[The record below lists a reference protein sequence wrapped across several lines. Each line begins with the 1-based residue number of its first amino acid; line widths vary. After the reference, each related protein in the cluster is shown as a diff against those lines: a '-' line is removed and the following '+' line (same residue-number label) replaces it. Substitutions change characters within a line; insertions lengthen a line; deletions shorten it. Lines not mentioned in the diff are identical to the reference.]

1 MKTKQNL
8 IIAIVITF
16 IVAGGGGFYGGML
29 YGQSKSAA
37 RPAGNGQF
45 GYTVSRGT
53 NTPGAAAGARLRG
66 GSGFVNGDIISKDD
80 KSVTVKNRAGGSQ
93 IIFFAPSTAI
103 GKTTSG
109 TAADLTIGENIM
121 VNGTPNSD
129 GTVTATNIQ
138 IRPAGAPGFGGA
150 GGGPSG
156 AMPINGGAIPP
167 TNGNVP
173 NNK

>member
-8 IIAIVITF
+8 IIAIIVTFVI
-16 IVAGGGGFYGGML
+16 AGGGGFFGGMK
-29 YGQSKSAA
+29 YGQSSS
-37 RPAGNGQF
+37 PAGKAGQYGF
-45 GYTVSRGT
+45 PGGLGMRT
-53 NTPGAAAGARLRG
+53 NAPGSTAGARLRG

-109 TAADLTIGENIM
+109 SAADLTVGENIM
-121 VNGTPNSD
+121 VNGTANPD

-138 IRPAGAPGFGGA
+138 IRPAGTPDFGG
-150 GGGPSG
+150 GRPNGT
-156 AMPINGGAIPP
+156 MMINGGTIPP
-167 TNGNVP
+167 SNGNVP

>member
-1 MKTKQNL
+1 MKDKNNL
-8 IIAIVITF
+8 IIAIVVTF
-16 IVAGGGGFYGGML
+16 VIAGGGGFFGGMK
-29 YGQSKSAA
+29 YGQSLSPA
-37 RPAGNGQF
+37 RPTSGQF
-45 GYTVSRGT
+45 AAMRG
-53 NTPGAAAGARLRG
+53 NSNVPGGAAGARLRG

-103 GKTTSG
+103 GMTTSG
-109 TAADLTIGENIM
+109 TAADLTVGENIM
-121 VNGTPNSD
+121 VNGTANSD

-138 IRPAGAPGFGGA
+138 IRPAGSTPLGGPGGA
-150 GGGPSG
+150 L
-156 AMPINGGAIPP
+156 PINSGTIPP

>member
-1 MKTKQNL
+1 MKTNQNL
-8 IIAIVITF
+8 IIAIVVTF
-16 IVAGGGGFYGGML
+16 VIAGGGGFFGGMK
-29 YGQSKSAA
+29 YGQSLTPVRGTAGQYSFAGGA
-37 RPAGNGQF
+37 R
-45 GYTVSRGT
+45 T
-53 NTPGAAAGARLRG
+53 NTPGSAAGARLRG

-109 TAADLTIGENIM
+109 SAADLTVGENIM
-121 VNGTPNSD
+121 VNGTANPD

-138 IRPAGAPGFGGA
+138 IRPAGTPGFGGGA
-150 GGGPSG
+150 GGPNG
-156 AMPINGGAIPP
+156 AMPINGGTIPP
-167 TNGNVP
+167 TNGNLP

>member
-8 IIAIVITF
+8 IIAIVVTF
-16 IVAGGGGFYGGML
+16 VIAGGGGFFGGMK
-29 YGQSKSAA
+29 YDQSMTPARGTAGQYSFAGGGA
-37 RPAGNGQF
+37 R
-45 GYTVSRGT
+45 T
-53 NTPGAAAGARLRG
+53 NTPGSMAGARLRG

-103 GKTTSG
+103 GKTTDG
-109 TAADLTIGENIM
+109 TAADLTVGENIM
-121 VNGTPNSD
+121 VNGTANPD

-138 IRPAGAPGFGGA
+138 IRPAGMTGGV
-150 GGGPSG
+150 GGPGG
-156 AMPINGGAIPP
+156 AMPINGGAIP
-167 TNGNVP
+167 TGNGNIP